1 MLKTTNEAGMCMKT
15 KKRRTMCPERV
26 GHLCTRF
33 AHFIQTEPYFAEI
46 SGIFV
51 GFPARRTNFSVPS
64 VQTQGTGIPT
74 VNETMDISK
83 MKVHPGMLMKRKSR
97 CQESGGLEHGSACPC
112 TIMARMAMP
121 RARTAGILPAPGKAV
136 PLPHGSLLASVW
148 DREAPTQAGGMPA
161 LPARRSNACEPHLC

>member
-51 GFPARRTNFSVPS
+51 GFPARRTNLSVPS

-83 MKVHPGMLMKRKSR
+83 MKVHPGMLMKTKKGKFQVSDLGSR
-97 CQESGGLEHGSACPC
+97 GLTNC
-112 TIMARMAMP
+112 
-121 RARTAGILPAPGKAV
+121 
-136 PLPHGSLLASVW
+136 
-148 DREAPTQAGGMPA
+148 
-161 LPARRSNACEPHLC
+161 